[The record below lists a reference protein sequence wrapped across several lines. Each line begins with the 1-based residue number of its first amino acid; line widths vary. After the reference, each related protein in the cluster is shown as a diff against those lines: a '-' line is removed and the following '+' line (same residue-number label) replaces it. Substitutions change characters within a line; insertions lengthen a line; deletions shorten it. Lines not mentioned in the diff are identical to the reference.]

1 MTGGVRA
8 KTQTEVLHDISV
20 TDLTP
25 VRFII
30 GLLRLLTVGC
40 FHVSESAVR
49 FDGKSYLRYLH
60 GMDEDNQDFKLSLR
74 FKTFQEQG
82 LIMSA
87 NSTKDWGALQ
97 VRLSPRLDLNG

>member
-1 MTGGVRA
+1 MTGSVRA
-8 KTQTEVLHDISV
+8 KTQTRKVLRDISM
-20 TDLTP
+20 TDLT
-25 VRFII
+25 
-30 GLLRLLTVGC
+30 LLRLLTVGC

-82 LIMSA
+82 LIVST

-97 VRLSPRLDLNG
+97 VRLSKCVF